1 MANQR
6 INEVGKLIGE
16 LRAID
21 EKLKQLN
28 SANRAGVNL
37 KIDNLVS
44 GQFTIS
50 RDLSQMMLAM
60 ATNYLAERR
69 ANIIERLENEYKL
82 RDTA

>member
-6 INEVGKLIGE
+6 INEAGRLIDE
-16 LRAID
+16 LRQID
-21 EKLKQLN
+21 EWLQDVTALRCLKGYQLK
-28 SANRAGVNL
+28 AGNL
-37 KIDNLVS
+37 S
-44 GQFTIS
+44 FG

-69 ANIIERLENEYKL
+69 SNIVERLETEFKL